1 MKTKSLLNNLI
12 DQNQFEHY
20 FQPIYNLNDN
30 SSIGGEFLLRTNMG
44 SPDFIFSEA
53 KKTNRLYD
61 LDTKSIHK
69 ALTSS
74 HFINSRFMKKEL
86 KLFINV
92 FPSTL
97 INKTFPTFLNDI
109 FTKFKESCQHIIFE
123 INETDTFD
131 LNLLFERVKLLKE
144 YGFSIALDDVGK
156 GWPSMQS
163 IIEFEPNYIKLDR
176 YFSKNLEKSV
186 NKQDMIKSVLSYCDN
201 TNVNLVLEGI
211 ENEESLHTAR
221 DIGVRMAQ
229 GYYLG
234 MPEKIN

>member
-1 MKTKSLLNNLI
+1 MI
-12 DQNQFEHY
+12 EQEQFDHF
-20 FQPIYNLNDN
+20 FQPIFRLNDN
-30 SSIGGEFLLRTNMG
+30 SAIGGEFLLRADIG
-44 SPDFIFSEA
+44 SPDFIFNEA
-53 KKTNRLYD
+53 KKRNKLYE

-69 ALTSS
+69 ALQSS
-74 HFINSRFMKKEL
+74 HSINRRLLKEEL

-97 INKTFPTFLNDI
+97 INKAFPSFIKDI
-109 FTKFKESCQHIIFE
+109 FTNFKESCQHIIFE

-131 LNLLFERVKLLKE
+131 LDLLLNRINLLKE
-144 YGFSIALDDVGK
+144 YGFSVALDDIGK
-156 GWPSMQS
+156 GWPSLQS
-163 IIEFEPNYIKLDR
+163 IIEFEPHYIKLDR
-176 YFSKNLEKSV
+176 YFSRNLEKSI

-201 TNVNLVLEGI
+201 KNVNLVLEGI
-211 ENEESLHTAR
+211 EDEESLNTAR

>member
-1 MKTKSLLNNLI
+1 MKTSSLLNKMI
-12 DQNQFEHY
+12 DHNQFEHY
-20 FQPIYNLNDN
+20 FQPIYSLDNN
-30 SSIGGEFLLRTNMG
+30 SSIGGEFLLRTTIG

-74 HFINSRFMKKEL
+74 HSINRMFMKEEL

-97 INKTFPTFLNDI
+97 INNTFPTFLNDI
-109 FTKFKESCQHIIFE
+109 FTNFKESCQHIIFE

-131 LNLLFERVKLLKE
+131 SFLLWDRIKLLKE
-144 YGFSIALDDVGK
+144 YGFSIAIDDVGK
-156 GWPSMQS
+156 GWPTIQT
-163 IIEFEPNYIKLDR
+163 IIEMEPNYIKLDR
-176 YFSKNLEKSV
+176 YFSSNLEKSIK
-186 NKQDMIKSVLSYCDN
+186 KQDMIKAMLSYCENND
-201 TNVNLVLEGI
+201 VNLILEGI
-211 ENEESLHTAR
+211 ENEESLNAAR

-229 GYYLG
+229 GYFLG
-234 MPEKIN
+234 MPEKIQ

>member
-1 MKTKSLLNNLI
+1 LK
-12 DQNQFEHY
+12 
-20 FQPIYNLNDN
+20 DN
-30 SSIGGEFLLRTNMG
+30 SSIGGEFLLRTNVG

-53 KKTNRLYD
+53 KKINRLYD

-74 HFINSRFMKKEL
+74 PSINRRFRNEEF

-109 FTKFKESCQHIIFE
+109 FTNFKESCQRIIFE

-131 LNLLFERVKLLKE
+131 LDLLHERVKLLKE
-144 YGFSIALDDVGK
+144 YGFPIALDDVGK
-156 GWPSMQS
+156 GWPSIQS

-176 YFSKNLEKSV
+176 YFSNNLEKSV
-186 NKQDMIKSVLSYCDN
+186 NKQDMIKSILSYCDN

-211 ENEESLHTAR
+211 EYEESLNTAR